1 MDNAMTF
8 DAYQAATADTA
19 IYPRDVALVYTAL
32 GLVGEAGEVAGAIK
46 RILRDDG
53 GTLTPARAAAIRDE
67 LGDVLWYVAR
77 LAAELGLSL
86 DDVAGANLARR
97 SAGTGQPPRQ

>member
-1 MDNAMTF
+1 MTF
-8 DAYQAATADTA
+8 DDYQAATADSA
-19 IYPRDVALVYTAL
+19 IYPPDAALLYTAL
-32 GLVGEAGEVAGAIK
+32 GLASEAGEVAGAVK

-53 GTLTPARAAAIRDE
+53 GQVTPARAAAIRDE

-86 DDVAGANLARR
+86 DDVATANLARR
-97 SAGTGQPPRQ
+97 SAGTGQPPRP